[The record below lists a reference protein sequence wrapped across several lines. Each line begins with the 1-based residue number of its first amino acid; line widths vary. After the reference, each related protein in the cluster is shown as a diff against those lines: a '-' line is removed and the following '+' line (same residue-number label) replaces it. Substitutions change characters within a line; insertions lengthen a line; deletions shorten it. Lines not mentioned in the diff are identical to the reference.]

1 MKTLLKQ
8 SIRCL
13 LLSMFV
19 MTTLSDASAS
29 VKEGYMTVSGV
40 VKDQRTKKKLEYVTI
55 SVAGSNTSTITNSD
69 GEFSLKVNL
78 ATGAKNVEISHV
90 GYLNAKIPLAEA
102 NEPKTY
108 YLRPSDHFLKEVIV
122 RPEYALELVQHAID
136 RIEYNYSKTPNMFTG
151 FYRETVQKGRRYIQ
165 LSEAVVDIYKESY
178 AEGIDKDRIRISKG
192 RKLISAKNQDTLAVK
207 LMGGPYISVLL
218 DVVKNKDVLFDK
230 EILNNYK
237 YSLENPVNLDN
248 RLQYV
253 VSFRPIVMLPYALY
267 NGKYYIDK
275 ETLTFTRIEFSLDM
289 RDRDK
294 ATSSMLIRK
303 PFGLHFKPYEA
314 NILVTYKFQN
324 GISYL
329 NYIRT
334 ESIFKCDWK
343 SRLFSNKYSVVSEV
357 VTTER
362 NDIPIQTI
370 PYKESFKKSQVFS
383 DNLTNFFDED
393 FWGNYNIIAP
403 TESLLEGVAKLKKQY
418 Q

>member
-19 MTTLSDASAS
+19 MITLSDASAS
-29 VKEGYMTVSGV
+29 SKEDYLTVSGI
-40 VKDQRTKKKLEYVTI
+40 VKDQKTKKKLEYVTI
-55 SVAGSNTSTITNSD
+55 SVAGTNTSTITNSD
-69 GEFSLKVNL
+69 GEFSLKIKV
-78 ATGAKNVEISHV
+78 ATGAREMELSHV
-90 GYLNAKIPLAEA
+90 GYLNSKIVIADL

-108 YLRPSDHFLKEVIV
+108 YLRPSDHLLNEVIV
-122 RPEYALELVQHAID
+122 RPEYARELVQHAID
-136 RIEYNYSKTPNMFTG
+136 RIGFNYSKNPNMFTG
-151 FYRETVQKGRRYIQ
+151 FYRETVQKGKRYIQ
-165 LSEAVVDIYKESY
+165 VSEAVVDIYKDSY
-178 AEGIDKDRIRISKG
+178 SDGIDKDRIRISKG
-192 RKLISAKNQDTLAVK
+192 RKLISTKAQDTLAVK

-230 EILNNYK
+230 EVIANYE
-237 YSLENPVNLDN
+237 YTLDDPINLDN
-248 RLQYV
+248 RPQYV
-253 VSFRPIVMLPYALY
+253 VSFHPTVLLPYALY

-294 ATSSMLIRK
+294 ATSYILVRK

-314 NILVTYKFQN
+314 NILITYKSQN
-324 GISYL
+324 GVSYL

-343 SRLFSNKYSVVSEV
+343 SRLFSSKYSVVSEV

-362 NDIPIQTI
+362 NDSPIESI

-383 DNLTNFFDED
+383 DNVTNFSDSD

>member
-13 LLSMFV
+13 LLAMFV
-19 MTTLSDASAS
+19 MITLSDASAS
-29 VKEGYMTVSGV
+29 VKEEYMTVSGV
-40 VKDQRTKKKLEYVTI
+40 VKDQKTKKKLEYVTI

-78 ATGAKNVEISHV
+78 ATGAKNMEISHV
-90 GYLNAKIPLAEA
+90 GYLNEKISLADA

-122 RPEYALELVQHAID
+122 RPEYARELVQHAIN
-136 RIEYNYSKTPNMFTG
+136 RIEYNYSKIPNMFTG
-151 FYRETVQKGRRYIQ
+151 FYRETVQKGKRYIQ
-165 LSEAVVDIYKESY
+165 VSEAVVDIYKEPY
-178 AEGIDKDRIRISKG
+178 TEGIDKDRVRVSKG
-192 RKLISAKNQDTLAVK
+192 RKLISIKNQDTLAVK
-207 LMGGPYISVLL
+207 LMGGPYISVLV

-230 EILNNYK
+230 ETLNNYE

-275 ETLTFTRIEFSLDM
+275 ETLTFTRIEISLDM
-289 RDRDK
+289 RDREK
-294 ATSSMLIRK
+294 AISSMLIRK

-314 NILVTYKFQN
+314 NILITYKQQN
-324 GISYL
+324 GVSYL

-343 SRLFSNKYSVVSEV
+343 SRLFSSKYAVVSEV

-362 NDIPIQTI
+362 NDKPMETI
-370 PYKESFKKSQVFS
+370 PYKESFKKSQVLS
-383 DNLTNFFDED
+383 DNLTNFADAD

-403 TESLLEGVAKLKKQY
+403 TESLLEGVAKLKKQH